1 MPCCLETQQFVTY
14 FLSRYHVFY
23 LFERDVM
30 LNTLSLTSRVNK
42 SVLSLYIAGFP
53 ALIVAITLSIVAG
66 KEGIESFVS
75 DK

>member
-1 MPCCLETQQFVTY
+1 
-14 FLSRYHVFY
+14 
-23 LFERDVM
+23 M

-42 SVLSLYIAGFP
+42 SVLILYIAGFP
-53 ALIVAITLSIVAG
+53 ALIVAITLSFAAG